1 MKIALVPNDDG
12 YGPSALGFYVA
23 KALLKQGVSLVIVN
37 ESALALNASFNKDE
51 INNGKVTLQPA
62 FGGIRL
68 RKTAEGVD
76 IPASLR
82 DIRSYPTRSAKYVV
96 PEDVDAVVDIGTPCA
111 ARAARLVGKP
121 ALTIFDH
128 SWGKTYEMLLEEFT
142 AGVLGPTTSALP
154 IIKTLADYEVAKAIN
169 QLKEDE
175 STAQAVFLFPE
186 FMAPRPYR
194 EHWKSLRVR
203 IEPIGG
209 VFGRPAVSR
218 KKARS
223 RMGIPEGAPAKTVY
237 MLGGGTSVWDA
248 KLPEIIQ
255 QLKEKSLLYNV
266 VVFDRNAKPNEYV
279 RVGNNVFKGGVIDGA
294 TVQGLLPGIDLVITR
309 AGGGIVNDAIACRVP
324 FVCVEEPNH
333 LQVEMIRQNCEK
345 EGLTRTIRIGDFR
358 DCAIGEIIEKELGNQ
373 AGNRRIRKAMQGI
386 RNGMEEPVAA
396 TIIQLCSPSRS
407 TSGPTMPS
415 SRRRQRRGSE

>member
-1 MKIALVPNDDG
+1 VKIALVPNDDG

-23 KALLKQGVSLVIVN
+23 KAIIEEGVSLVIMN
-37 ESALALNASFNKDE
+37 ESALTLNSSFYKDE

-96 PEDVDAVVDIGTPCA
+96 PEDVDVVVDIGTPSA
-111 ARAARLVGKP
+111 ARAAWLAGKP

-128 SWGKTYEMLLEEFT
+128 SWGKTYEILLEEFT
-142 AGVLGPTTSALP
+142 AGLFGPTTSALP

-169 QLKEDE
+169 EIKVDE
-175 STAQAVFLFPE
+175 SKTQAVFLFPE
-186 FMAPRPYR
+186 FIAPRPYR

-209 VFGRPAVSR
+209 VFGRPTVSR

-237 MLGGGTSVWDA
+237 ILGGGTPIWDA
-248 KLPEIIQ
+248 KLPEIIV
-255 QLKEKSLLYNV
+255 QLKEKILPYNV
-266 VVFDRNAKPNEYV
+266 VVFDRYAKPNEYV
-279 RVGNNVFKGGVIDGA
+279 RVGDNVFRGGVIDGA
-294 TVQGLLPGIDLVITR
+294 TAQGLLPGIDLVITR

-324 FVCVEEPNH
+324 LVCVEEPNH

-358 DCAIGEIIEKELGNQ
+358 DCAIREIIENELGNE
-373 AGNRRIRKAMQGI
+373 AGNRRIRKAMQRI
-386 RNGMEEPVAA
+386 RNGMEEAVAM
-396 TIIQLCSPSRS
+396 TIIRYRVPRLRL
-407 TSGPTMPS
+407 G
-415 SRRRQRRGSE
+415 

>member
-23 KALLKQGVSLVIVN
+23 KALLKQGVSLVIMN
-37 ESALALNASFNKDE
+37 ESALTLNASFYKDE
-51 INNGKVTLQPA
+51 INNGKVSLQPT

-82 DIRSYPTRSAKYVV
+82 DIRGYPSRSAKYVV
-96 PEDVDAVVDIGTPCA
+96 PEDVDAVVDIGTPSA
-111 ARAARLVGKP
+111 ARAARLAGKP
-121 ALTIFDH
+121 SITIFDH

-154 IIKTLADYEVAKAIN
+154 IIKRDYEVAKAIN
-169 QLKEDE
+169 ELKEDE
-175 STAQAVFLFPE
+175 SKAQAVFLFPE
-186 FMAPRPYR
+186 FIAPRPYR
-194 EHWKSLRVR
+194 DHWKSLRVR

-209 VFGRPAVSR
+209 VFGRPTVSR

-237 MLGGGTSVWDA
+237 ILGGGTPVWDA
-248 KLPEIIQ
+248 KLPEIIL
-255 QLKEKSLLYNV
+255 QLKEKTLPYNV

-279 RVGNNVFKGGVIDGA
+279 RVGDNVFKGGVIDGA

-324 FVCVEEPNH
+324 LVCVEEPNH
-333 LQVEMIRQNCEK
+333 LQVELIRQNCEK
-345 EGLTRTIRIGDFR
+345 ERLTRTIRIGDFR
-358 DCAIGEIIEKELGNQ
+358 DCPIGEIIERELGNQ

-386 RNGMEEPVAA
+386 RNGMEEAVAV
-396 TIIQLCSPSRS
+396 TIIQFCSPSRS
-407 TSGPTMPS
+407 TSSRTIAS
-415 SRRRQRRGSE
+415 SRRRQPRG

>member
-142 AGVLGPTTSALP
+142 AGALGPTTSARP

-169 QLKEDE
+169 ELKEDE
-175 STAQAVFLFPE
+175 SKAQAVFLFPE
-186 FMAPRPYR
+186 FIAPRPYR
-194 EHWKSLRVR
+194 DHWKSLRVR

-237 MLGGGTSVWDA
+237 ILGGGTSVWDA

-279 RVGNNVFKGGVIDGA
+279 RVGDNVFKGGVIDGA

-324 FVCVEEPNH
+324 FVCVEEPNNF
-333 LQVEMIRQNCEK
+333 QVEMIRQNCEK
-345 EGLTRTIRIGDFR
+345 EGLTRPIRIGEFR
-358 DCAIGEIIEKELGNQ
+358 ERAIGEIVEKELGNQ
-373 AGNRRIRKAMQGI
+373 AGNRRIRKAMQRI
-386 RNGMEEPVAA
+386 RNGMEETVAVA
-396 TIIQLCSPSRS
+396 IIQFCSPSRS
-407 TSGPTMPS
+407 TSSRTMPS
-415 SRRRQRRGSE
+415 SRRRQGRG

>member
-23 KALLKQGVSLVIVN
+23 KALLKQGVSLVIMN
-37 ESALALNASFNKDE
+37 ESALTLNASFYKDE
-51 INNGKVTLQPA
+51 INSGKVTLQPT

-76 IPASLR
+76 IPASLQ

-96 PEDVDAVVDIGTPCA
+96 PEDVDAVVDIGTPSA
-111 ARAARLVGKP
+111 ARAARLAGKP
-121 ALTIFDH
+121 AITIFDH

-154 IIKTLADYEVAKAIN
+154 IIKRDYEVAKAIN
-169 QLKEDE
+169 ELKEDE
-175 STAQAVFLFPE
+175 SKAQAVFLFPE
-186 FMAPRPYR
+186 FIAPRPYR

-223 RMGIPEGAPAKTVY
+223 TMGIPEGAPAKTVY

-266 VVFDRNAKPNEYV
+266 VVFDRHAKPNEYV

-309 AGGGIVNDAIACRVP
+309 AGGGIVNDSIACRVP
-324 FVCVEEPNH
+324 LVCVEEPNH

>member
-223 RMGIPEGAPAKTVY
+223 TMGIPEGAPAKTVY

-279 RVGNNVFKGGVIDGA
+279 RVGDNVFKGGVIDGA

-324 FVCVEEPNH
+324 FVCVEEPNNF
-333 LQVEMIRQNCEK
+333 QVEMIRQNCEK
-345 EGLTRTIRIGDFR
+345 EGLTRPIRIGEFR
-358 DCAIGEIIEKELGNQ
+358 ERAIGEIVEKELGNQ
-373 AGNRRIRKAMQGI
+373 AGNRRIRKAMQRI
-386 RNGMEEPVAA
+386 RNGMEETVAVA
-396 TIIQLCSPSRS
+396 IIQFCSPSRS
-407 TSGPTMPS
+407 TSSRTMPS
-415 SRRRQRRGSE
+415 SRRRQGRG

>member
-23 KALLKQGVSLVIVN
+23 KALLKEGVSLVIMN
-37 ESALALNASFNKDE
+37 ESALTLNASFYKDE
-51 INNGKVTLQPA
+51 INSGKVTLQPT

-76 IPASLR
+76 IPASLQ

-96 PEDVDAVVDIGTPCA
+96 PEDVDAVVDIGTPSA
-111 ARAARLVGKP
+111 ARAARLAGKP
-121 ALTIFDH
+121 AITIFDH

-154 IIKTLADYEVAKAIN
+154 IIKRDYEVAKAIN
-169 QLKEDE
+169 ELKEDE
-175 STAQAVFLFPE
+175 SKAQAVFLFPE
-186 FMAPRPYR
+186 FIAPRPYR

-223 RMGIPEGAPAKTVY
+223 TMGIPEGAPAKTVY

-266 VVFDRNAKPNEYV
+266 VVFDRHAKPNEYV

-309 AGGGIVNDAIACRVP
+309 AGGGIVNDAIACRLP
-324 FVCVEEPNH
+324 LVCVEEPNH

-396 TIIQLCSPSRS
+396 TIIQFCSPSRS
-407 TSGPTMPS
+407 TSSPTMPS
-415 SRRRQRRGSE
+415 SRQRRGSE

>member
-1 MKIALVPNDDG
+1 VKIALVPNDDG

-23 KALLKQGVSLVIVN
+23 KALLKQGVSLVIRN
-37 ESALALNASFNKDE
+37 ESALTLNASFYKDE
-51 INNGKVTLQPA
+51 INNGKVTLQPT

-96 PEDVDAVVDIGTPCA
+96 PEDVDAVVDIGTPSA
-111 ARAARLVGKP
+111 ARAARLAGKP

-142 AGVLGPTTSALP
+142 AGVLGPTTSARP
-154 IIKTLADYEVAKAIN
+154 IIKRDYEVAKAIN

-175 STAQAVFLFPE
+175 SKAQAVFLFPE
-186 FMAPRPYR
+186 FIAPRPYR
-194 EHWKSLRVR
+194 EHWKSLGVR

-223 RMGIPEGAPAKTVY
+223 RMGIPEGAPAQTVY
-237 MLGGGTSVWDA
+237 ILGGGTSVWDA
-248 KLPEIIQ
+248 KLPEIIL
-255 QLKEKSLLYNV
+255 QLKEKILPYNV
-266 VVFDRNAKPNEYV
+266 VLFDRNAKPNEYV
-279 RVGNNVFKGGVIDGA
+279 RVGDNVFKGGVIDGA

-324 FVCVEEPNH
+324 LVCVEEPNH

-358 DCAIGEIIEKELGNQ
+358 DCAIGEIVEKELGNQ

-386 RNGMEEPVAA
+386 RNGMEEAVAA
-396 TIIQLCSPSRS
+396 TIIQFCSPSRS
-407 TSGPTMPS
+407 TSSPTMPS
-415 SRRRQRRGSE
+415 SRPRQRRGSG

>member
-23 KALLKQGVSLVIVN
+23 KALLKQAVSLVIVN
-37 ESALALNASFNKDE
+37 ESALTLNASFYNDE
-51 INNGKVTLQPA
+51 INNGKVTLQPT

-68 RKTAEGVD
+68 RKTAGGVD
-76 IPASLR
+76 IPASLQ
-82 DIRSYPTRSAKYVV
+82 DIQSYPTRSAKYVV
-96 PEDVDAVVDIGTPCA
+96 PEDVDAVVDIGTPPA
-111 ARAARLVGKP
+111 ARAARLAGKP

-128 SWGKTYEMLLEEFT
+128 SWGKTYEMLLEEFN
-142 AGVLGPTTSALP
+142 AGVLGPTTSAPP
-154 IIKTLADYEVAKAIN
+154 IKKTLADYEIAKAIN
-169 QLKEDE
+169 ELKEDE
-175 STAQAVFLFPE
+175 SKAQVVFLFPE

-223 RMGIPEGAPAKTVY
+223 KMGIPEGAPAKTVY
-237 MLGGGTSVWDA
+237 ILGGGTPIWDA

-255 QLKEKSLLYNV
+255 QLKEKSLPYNV

-294 TVQGLLPGIDLVITR
+294 TVQGLLPGIDLVMTR

-324 FVCVEEPNH
+324 FVCIEEPNH

-345 EGLTRTIRIGDFR
+345 ERLTRTIRIGDFR

-386 RNGMEEPVAA
+386 RNGMEEAVAMA
-396 TIIQLCSPSRS
+396 IIQFCSPSRS
-407 TSGPTMPS
+407 ASSRTMPS
-415 SRRRQRRGSE
+415 SRRRQRRG

>member
-23 KALLKQGVSLVIVN
+23 KALLKQGVSLVIMN
-37 ESALALNASFNKDE
+37 ESALTLNASFYKDE
-51 INNGKVTLQPA
+51 INSGKVTLQPT

-76 IPASLR
+76 IPASLQ

-96 PEDVDAVVDIGTPCA
+96 PEDVDAVVDIGTPSA
-111 ARAARLVGKP
+111 ARAARLAGKP
-121 ALTIFDH
+121 AITIFDH

-154 IIKTLADYEVAKAIN
+154 IIKRDYEVAKAIN
-169 QLKEDE
+169 ELKEDE
-175 STAQAVFLFPE
+175 SKAQAVFLFPE
-186 FMAPRPYR
+186 FIAPRPYR

-223 RMGIPEGAPAKTVY
+223 TMGIPEGAPAKTVY

-309 AGGGIVNDAIACRVP
+309 AGGGIVNDSIACRVP
-324 FVCVEEPNH
+324 LVCVEEPNH

>member
-37 ESALALNASFNKDE
+37 ESALTLNASFYKDE

-96 PEDVDAVVDIGTPCA
+96 PKGVDAVVDIGTPPA
-111 ARAARLVGKP
+111 ARAARRAGKP

-128 SWGKTYEMLLEEFT
+128 SWGKTYEMLLEEFN
-142 AGVLGPTTSALP
+142 AGALGPTTSALP
-154 IIKTLADYEVAKAIN
+154 IKKTLADYEVAKAIN

-175 STAQAVFLFPE
+175 SKAQAVFLFPE

-203 IEPIGG
+203 IEPVGG
-209 VFGRPAVSR
+209 VFGWPTVSR
-218 KKARS
+218 EKARS
-223 RMGIPEGAPAKTVY
+223 KMGIPEGAPAKTVY
-237 MLGGGTSVWDA
+237 LLGGGTSVWDA

-255 QLKEKSLLYNV
+255 QLKEESLPYNV

-333 LQVEMIRQNCEK
+333 LQVEMIRQNCQK

-358 DCAIGEIIEKELGNQ
+358 DCAIGEIIEKELRDE
-373 AGNRRIRKAMQGI
+373 AGNKAILEAMRGI
-386 RNGMEEPVAA
+386 RNRMEEAVAA
-396 TIIQLCSPSRS
+396 AIIQLHHSPPICDYGR
-407 TSGPTMPS
+407 
-415 SRRRQRRGSE
+415 EV

>member
-223 RMGIPEGAPAKTVY
+223 TMGIPEGAPAKTVY

-324 FVCVEEPNH
+324 FVCVEEPNNF
-333 LQVEMIRQNCEK
+333 QVEMIRQNCEK
-345 EGLTRTIRIGDFR
+345 EGLTRPIRIGEFR
-358 DCAIGEIIEKELGNQ
+358 ERAIGEIVEKELGNQ
-373 AGNRRIRKAMQGI
+373 AGNRRIRKAMQRI
-386 RNGMEEPVAA
+386 RNGMEETVAVA
-396 TIIQLCSPSRS
+396 IIQFCSPSRS
-407 TSGPTMPS
+407 TSSRTMPS
-415 SRRRQRRGSE
+415 SRRRQGRG

>member
-1 MKIALVPNDDG
+1 VKIALVPNDDG

-23 KALLKQGVSLVIVN
+23 KALLKQGVSLVIMN
-37 ESALALNASFNKDE
+37 ESALTLNASFYKDE
-51 INNGKVTLQPA
+51 INSGKVTLQPT

-96 PEDVDAVVDIGTPCA
+96 PEDVDAVVDIGTPSA
-111 ARAARLVGKP
+111 ARAARLAGKP
-121 ALTIFDH
+121 AITIFDH

-154 IIKTLADYEVAKAIN
+154 IIKRDYEVAKAIN
-169 QLKEDE
+169 ELKEDE
-175 STAQAVFLFPE
+175 SKAQAVFLFPE
-186 FMAPRPYR
+186 FIAPRPYR

-223 RMGIPEGAPAKTVY
+223 TMGIPEGAPAKTVY

-309 AGGGIVNDAIACRVP
+309 AGGGIVNDSIACRVP
-324 FVCVEEPNH
+324 LVCVEEPNH

>member
-23 KALLKQGVSLVIVN
+23 KALLKQGVSLVIMN
-37 ESALALNASFNKDE
+37 ESALTLNASFYKDE
-51 INNGKVTLQPA
+51 INSGKVTLQPT

-96 PEDVDAVVDIGTPCA
+96 PEDVDAVVDIGTPSA
-111 ARAARLVGKP
+111 ARAARLAGKP
-121 ALTIFDH
+121 AITIFDH

-154 IIKTLADYEVAKAIN
+154 IIKRDYEVAKAIN
-169 QLKEDE
+169 ELKEDE
-175 STAQAVFLFPE
+175 SKAQAVFLFPE
-186 FMAPRPYR
+186 FIAPRPYR

-223 RMGIPEGAPAKTVY
+223 TMGIPEGAPAKTVY

-294 TVQGLLPGIDLVITR
+294 TVQGLLPGIDLVMTR
-309 AGGGIVNDAIACRVP
+309 AGSGIVNDAIACRVP
-324 FVCVEEPNH
+324 LVCVEEPNH

>member
-1 MKIALVPNDDG
+1 
-12 YGPSALGFYVA
+12 
-23 KALLKQGVSLVIVN
+23 
-37 ESALALNASFNKDE
+37 
-51 INNGKVTLQPA
+51 
-62 FGGIRL
+62 
-68 RKTAEGVD
+68 
-76 IPASLR
+76 
-82 DIRSYPTRSAKYVV
+82 
-96 PEDVDAVVDIGTPCA
+96 VDAVVDIGTPSA
-111 ARAARLVGKP
+111 ARAARLAGKP
-121 ALTIFDH
+121 AITIFDH

-154 IIKTLADYEVAKAIN
+154 IIKRDYEVAKAIN
-169 QLKEDE
+169 ELKEDE
-175 STAQAVFLFPE
+175 SKAQAVFLFPE
-186 FMAPRPYR
+186 FIAPRPYR

-223 RMGIPEGAPAKTVY
+223 TMGIPEGAPAKTVY

-309 AGGGIVNDAIACRVP
+309 AGGGIVNDSIACRVP
-324 FVCVEEPNH
+324 LVCVEEPNH